1 MSNAKV
7 TRNLLVFGGIA
18 TGYFVYRGIQNK
30 QGTRQIKPFEL
41 TIGGLGV
48 VSLVLGLYSLTQ
60 K

>member
-7 TRNLLVFGGIA
+7 TRNLLVFGGVA

-30 QGTRQIKPFEL
+30 QGTRQIKPYEL
-41 TIGGLGV
+41 TIGGMGIF
-48 VSLVLGLYSLTQ
+48 SLVFGLYALTQ